1 MRFPSGKL
9 VATKLVMSSN
19 EVTHLRVSLLC
30 SCWASHCATVR
41 VIMAAMLEFCGMLR
55 LFNSSGILALWN
67 NIMYVAGP
75 FRKKKRKKKHCNVMS
90 TPSHHRIY
98 CKLFCIIMMYTANLE
113 YQKHCTLFVSSDS
126 YTLAMEGLGLRMF
139 WCT

>member
-67 NIMYVAGP
+67 NIIYVSGP
-75 FRKKKRKKKHCNVMS
+75 FRKKKNRKKKHSNVMS
-90 TPSHHRIY
+90 TPSHHRIC
-98 CKLFCIIMMYTANLE
+98 CKLLCIIMMYT
-113 YQKHCTLFVSSDS
+113 CI
-126 YTLAMEGLGLRMF
+126 MCGLRTLDIIRNIVLCLF
-139 WCT
+139 LLILILLQWRV